1 MEIEEEVNPYIY
13 EPKCRLH
20 PYGSRRNK
28 KYWPSLLHHFMD
40 YHPAYLDELETSQ
53 RNIKTGIGGSFIA
66 TLIYLIPLIILL

>member
-1 MEIEEEVNPYIY
+1 
-13 EPKCRLH
+13 
-20 PYGSRRNK
+20 
-28 KYWPSLLHHFMD
+28 MD